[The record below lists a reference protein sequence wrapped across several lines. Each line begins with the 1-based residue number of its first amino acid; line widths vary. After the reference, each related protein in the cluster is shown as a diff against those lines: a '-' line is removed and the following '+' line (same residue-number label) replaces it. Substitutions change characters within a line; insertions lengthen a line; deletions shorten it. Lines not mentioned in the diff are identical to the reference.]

1 MNDIYK
7 QINDEFD
14 RRKVIDKISEISKE
28 LEEEE
33 LKPIE
38 EQDKEK
44 RLKLINRQF
53 MEGLKLSTGFNNF
66 W

>member
-7 QINDEFD
+7 YINDKFD
-14 RRKVIDKISEISKE
+14 RRNVIDKISEISKE

>member
-7 QINDEFD
+7 YINNEFD
-14 RRKVIDKISEISKE
+14 RRNVIDKISEISKE

>member
-1 MNDIYK
+1 MKDIYK
-7 QINDEFD
+7 YINDEFD
-14 RRKVIDKISEISKE
+14 RRNVIDKISEISKE

>member
-7 QINDEFD
+7 YINDEFD
-14 RRKVIDKISEISKE
+14 RRNVIDKISEISKE

>member
-7 QINDEFD
+7 YINDEFD
-14 RRKVIDKISEISKE
+14 RRNVIDKISEISKE

-53 MEGLKLSTGFNNF
+53 MEGLK
-66 W
+66 